1 MVQAERCLNCHR
13 AQQGPAKVTV
23 EALGWLRM
31 GSSAEP
37 ASICLR
43 ASPFLLGKEPGHGT
57 VSREAPRAAR
67 KIGLEG
73 KTAAGSFQ
81 GGPGSGGA
89 PGSEKSGDKGSPGS
103 GAQPRLGSA
112 ATCRRQ
118 PGPGEPR
125 TLLCPSS
132 KNRENKPFLSFQ
144 REALVLREQRICLKS
159 SCPGQESRKLP
170 PAWLHPRNTSQEHA
184 GMFAR
189 CPQHSTG

>member
-57 VSREAPRAAR
+57 VSREAPCAAR

-73 KTAAGSFQ
+73 KLLLARSRTDRGAGEPRDQGNPGMRGAPGAERSPGSALLPPAAGS
-81 GGPGSGGA
+81 PA
-89 PGSEKSGDKGSPGS
+89 
-103 GAQPRLGSA
+103 R
-112 ATCRRQ
+112 
-118 PGPGEPR
+118 GEPR

-144 REALVLREQRICLKS
+144 REALVLRKQRICLKS
-159 SCPGQESRKLP
+159 SCPGQESRKPP
-170 PAWLHPRNTSQEHA
+170 PAWLHPKNTSQEHA